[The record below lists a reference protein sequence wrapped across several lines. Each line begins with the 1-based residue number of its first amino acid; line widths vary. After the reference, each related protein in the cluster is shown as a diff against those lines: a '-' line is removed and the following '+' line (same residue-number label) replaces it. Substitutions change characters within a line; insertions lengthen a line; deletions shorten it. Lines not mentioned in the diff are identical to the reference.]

1 MKLAITGFFL
11 SASFWVTYLIFMRGL
26 APTHLQM
33 SVDSHTEDRFMILL
47 VCTLL
52 SAVGVLFLGLLSLFT
67 HFVFVRLVYSDDIK
81 IAAIS
86 MIRNKRKDNQAKR
99 KAKNAQVTKEIKP
112 EQEVTTELIKS

>member
-1 MKLAITGFFL
+1 L
-11 SASFWVTYLIFMRGL
+11 
-26 APTHLQM
+26 
-33 SVDSHTEDRFMILL
+33 
-47 VCTLL
+47 
-52 SAVGVLFLGLLSLFT
+52 VGVLFLGLLSLFT